1 MNASSSSPSP
11 WRGVEPAE
19 PVGARGLNSLYTRAQ
34 LEAVLHR
41 ERARADRNRCEF
53 SLILFRVRA
62 EDRKLTLRLA
72 RLLLKRS
79 RGIDELGWFDDTC
92 VAALLPYTAAEGAR
106 AFAES
111 SLKMAEEELV
121 PAICRIYT
129 YPSAWYFEDDRNN
142 NSNDGSGVPRKA
154 DVRVVTARDDNGH
167 NGNGHG

>member
-1 MNASSSSPSP
+1 P

-19 PVGARGLNSLYTRAQ
+19 PAGARGLDSLYTRPQ

-62 EDRKLTLRLA
+62 EDRRLTMQLA

-79 RGIDELGWFDDTC
+79 RGIDELGWFDETC
-92 VAALLPYTAAEGAR
+92 VAALLPYTAGEGAR

-111 SLKMAEEELV
+111 TLKMAQQELI
-121 PAICRIYT
+121 PAVCRIYT
-129 YPSAWYFEDDRNN
+129 YPSAWYFEEDRNN
-142 NSNDGSGVPRKA
+142 GNQP
-154 DVRVVTARDDNGH
+154 
-167 NGNGHG
+167 GNGQNLSRKGDNPISDGHGDTK